1 MFSLLFPRKRF
12 ERQFRQIAKGMD
24 AQNLRIEMLE
34 RVVSSQA
41 ATIARLTAGQ
51 ENAQS
56 IKDPIRGKVPEKAAS
71 ASRPGGLRSG
81 VSSFRSGSSKSGSES
96 RTQHYSSPVNT
107 VTDDP
112 TPSYHHSHGHHH
124 HHSGGDTGG
133 YDSGCSDS
141 SSSFSGCD

>member
-1 MFSLLFPRKRF
+1 MFSLLFPSKRF
-12 ERQFRQIAKGMD
+12 EQQFRQIAKGID

-34 RVVSSQA
+34 RVVSAQT
-41 ATIARLTAGQ
+41 ATISRLIAGQ

-56 IKDPIRGKVPEKAAS
+56 IKDTILGKLPEKAAS
-71 ASRPGGLRSG
+71 TTRPGGLRSG
-81 VSSFRSGSSKSGSES
+81 VDSFRSGSSKSGSES

-107 VTDDP
+107 IADDP
-112 TPSYHHSHGHHH
+112 TPSYHHSHGHH